1 MKKYI
6 SLVMIFTILLLALIS
21 IGPPVK
27 AKQEIQQTEY
37 EAIDIYGNQLP
48 NSKYIN
54 GLYEKGLLISPYDFI
69 FEDLSEE
76 QKENA
81 FFSFSGFDDY
91 MYLSYNSGT
100 AEEIEIAKQNF
111 MLRTGMSEDGTYHFP
126 FFYITSIKDF
136 ESYLI
141 DSGYIREGETWK
153 HIDISEFGSRLEIL
167 ERLEEKKLGYLIS
180 KNNIPGYLFR
190 EYLLSSTEN
199 ILNIDYIYEI
209 DLGYELYIINQ
220 KISHSISID
229 SSQIVA
235 NEECKIKDIPNS
247 LGKITAISTNKFRYT
262 YSLIKYDE
270 TLGYY
275 IVSQELSNSIDFE
288 IYFCPSFIFDS
299 AGNLKDN
306 YVSVRD
312 GRWYEPKVSD
322 IFKEIRINYCIEKE
336 RYYSIGIISK
346 AYFDVCVAYFSF
358 KTKDNKEFPIDTIE
372 SIELNYKLLHKTWLT
387 DFLYDKFGLKY
398 SELNYT
404 CSLSKSSTVKPDED
418 FLKYMIRYKFCEDF
432 EKENISSIQKG
443 NYRFEDGKYNY
454 SFKLYLNNDEDG
466 SYEIYEDWV
475 PSQNLQIMKINVSYK
490 SVIYDLKNINEVNDK
505 PIIDNDGDTLWI
517 LISRIFKEF
526 WENLNPYFKLI
537 IIFILIILLIYLFWP
552 IIKIIFKFLIK
563 IFKSIFN
570 FIKSL
575 FKKKKE

>member
-1 MKKYI
+1 MKKHI
-6 SLVMIFTILLLALIS
+6 SLVIVFSILLLALTNIS
-21 IGPPVK
+21 PPVK
-27 AKQEIQQTEY
+27 AKQDIQETEY
-37 EAIDIYGNQLP
+37 LAIDIYGNKIP
-48 NSKYIN
+48 NSQYEN
-54 GLYEKGLLISPYDFI
+54 GLYEKGFLISPYDFI

-81 FFSFSGFDDY
+81 FLTYSGFDDY

-111 MLRTGMSEDGTYHFP
+111 ILRTGMSEDGTYHFP
-126 FFYITSIKDF
+126 FFYITSIQDF

-141 DSGYIREGETWK
+141 DSGYIREGESWK
-153 HIDISEFGSRLEIL
+153 DIDVSEFGSRLEIL
-167 ERLEEKKLGYLIS
+167 ERLEERKLGYLIS

-275 IVSQELSNSIDFE
+275 IVSQELSNSIDFG

-322 IFKEIRINYCIEKE
+322 IFKEIRINYRIEKE
-336 RYYSIGIISK
+336 RYYSIGIIAK
-346 AYFDVCVAYFSF
+346 EYFDVCVAYFSF

-466 SYEIYEDWV
+466 SYDIYEDWV

-526 WENLNPYFKLI
+526 WENLNPYVKLI
-537 IIFILIILLIYLFWP
+537 IIFILIVLLIYLFWP

>member
-1 MKKYI
+1 MKKHI
-6 SLVMIFTILLLALIS
+6 SLVIVFSILLLALTNIS
-21 IGPPVK
+21 PPVK
-27 AKQEIQQTEY
+27 ASQDIQETEY
-37 EAIDIYGNQLP
+37 LAIDIYGNEIP
-48 NSKYIN
+48 NSKYEN

-69 FEDLSEE
+69 FENLSEE

-81 FFSFSGFDDY
+81 FFSFSGFNDY

-111 MLRTGMSEDGTYHFP
+111 ILRTGMLEDGTYHLP

-141 DSGYIREGETWK
+141 DSGYIREGESWK
-153 HIDISEFGSRLEIL
+153 DIDVSEFGSRLEIL
-167 ERLEEKKLGYLIS
+167 ERLEERKLGYLIS

-275 IVSQELSNSIDFE
+275 IVSQELSNSIDFG

-322 IFKEIRINYCIEKE
+322 IFKEIRINYRIEKE
-336 RYYSIGIISK
+336 RYYSIGIIAK
-346 AYFDVCVAYFSF
+346 EYFDVCVAYFSF

-466 SYEIYEDWV
+466 SYDIYEDWV

-526 WENLNPYFKLI
+526 WENFNPYVKLI
-537 IIFILIILLIYLFWP
+537 IIFILIVLLIYLFWP

>member
-1 MKKYI
+1 MKKRM
-6 SLVMIFTILLLALIS
+6 SLVIVFSILLLALTNIS
-21 IGPPVK
+21 PPVK
-27 AKQEIQQTEY
+27 AKQDIQETEY
-37 EAIDIYGNQLP
+37 LAIDIYGNEIT
-48 NSKYIN
+48 NSKYEN
-54 GLYEKGLLISPYDFI
+54 GLYDKGLLISPYDFI
-69 FEDLSEE
+69 FENLSEE

-81 FFSFSGFDDY
+81 FLTYSGFDDY

-111 MLRTGMSEDGTYHFP
+111 ILRTGMSEDGTYHLP

-141 DSGYIREGETWK
+141 DSGYIREGESWK
-153 HIDISEFGSRLEIL
+153 DIDVSEFGSRVEIL

-275 IVSQELSNSIDFE
+275 IVSQELSNSIDFG

-322 IFKEIRINYCIEKE
+322 IFKEIRINYRIEKE
-336 RYYSIGIISK
+336 RYYSIGIIAK
-346 AYFDVCVAYFSF
+346 EYFDVCVAYFSF

-466 SYEIYEDWV
+466 SYDIYEDWV

-526 WENLNPYFKLI
+526 WENLNPYVKLI
-537 IIFILIILLIYLFWP
+537 IIFILIVLLIYLFWP

>member
-1 MKKYI
+1 MKKHI
-6 SLVMIFTILLLALIS
+6 SLVIVFSILLLALTNIS
-21 IGPPVK
+21 PPVK
-27 AKQEIQQTEY
+27 ASQDIQETEY
-37 EAIDIYGNQLP
+37 LAIDIYGNEIP
-48 NSKYIN
+48 NSKYEN
-54 GLYEKGLLISPYDFI
+54 GLYDKGLLISPYDFI

-81 FFSFSGFDDY
+81 FLTYSGFDDY

-111 MLRTGMSEDGTYHFP
+111 ILRTGMSEDGTYHLP

-141 DSGYIREGETWK
+141 DSGYIREGESWK
-153 HIDISEFGSRLEIL
+153 DIDVSEFGSRVEIL

-275 IVSQELSNSIDFE
+275 IVSQELSNSIDFG

-322 IFKEIRINYCIEKE
+322 IFKEIRINYRIEKE
-336 RYYSIGIISK
+336 RYYSIGIIAK
-346 AYFDVCVAYFSF
+346 EYFDVCVAYFSF

-466 SYEIYEDWV
+466 SYDIYEDWV

-526 WENLNPYFKLI
+526 WENLNPYVKLI
-537 IIFILIILLIYLFWP
+537 IIFILIVLLIYLFWP

>member
-1 MKKYI
+1 MKKRM
-6 SLVMIFTILLLALIS
+6 SLVIVFSILLLALTNIS
-21 IGPPVK
+21 PPVK
-27 AKQEIQQTEY
+27 ASQDIQETEY
-37 EAIDIYGNQLP
+37 LAIDIYGNEIP
-48 NSKYIN
+48 NSKYEN
-54 GLYEKGLLISPYDFI
+54 GLYDKGLLISPYDFI

-81 FFSFSGFDDY
+81 FLTYSGFDDY

-111 MLRTGMSEDGTYHFP
+111 ILRTGMSEDGTYHLP

-141 DSGYIREGETWK
+141 DSGYIREGESWK
-153 HIDISEFGSRLEIL
+153 DIDVSEFGSRVEIL

-275 IVSQELSNSIDFE
+275 IVSQELSNSIDFG

-322 IFKEIRINYCIEKE
+322 IFKEIRINYRIEKE
-336 RYYSIGIISK
+336 RYYSIGIIAK
-346 AYFDVCVAYFSF
+346 EYFDVCVAYFSF

-466 SYEIYEDWV
+466 SYDIYEDWV

-526 WENLNPYFKLI
+526 WENLNPYVKLI
-537 IIFILIILLIYLFWP
+537 IIFILIVLLIYLFWP

>member
-1 MKKYI
+1 MKKHI
-6 SLVMIFTILLLALIS
+6 SLVIVFSILLLALTNIS
-21 IGPPVK
+21 PPVK

-37 EAIDIYGNQLP
+37 LAIDIYGNQLP
-48 NSKYIN
+48 NSKYQN

-69 FEDLSEE
+69 FTDLSIE

-81 FFSFSGFDDY
+81 FFSYSGFDDY
-91 MYLSYNSGT
+91 IYLSYNSGT
-100 AEEIEIAKQNF
+100 DEEIEKAKENF

-153 HIDISEFGSRLEIL
+153 DIDISEFGSRLEIL

-229 SSQIVA
+229 NSQIVA

-275 IVSQELSNSIDFE
+275 IVSQELSNSIDFG

-322 IFKEIRINYCIEKE
+322 IFKEIIINYRIEKE
-336 RYYSIGIISK
+336 RYYSIGIIAK
-346 AYFDVCVAYFSF
+346 EYFDVCVAYFSF

-372 SIELNYKLLHKTWLT
+372 SIELNYKLLYKTWLT

-454 SFKLYLNNDEDG
+454 SFKLYLNNDDDG
-466 SYEIYEDWV
+466 SYDIYEDWV

-526 WENLNPYFKLI
+526 WENLNPYVKLI
-537 IIFILIILLIYLFWP
+537 IIFILIVLLIYLFWP

>member
-1 MKKYI
+1 MKKHI
-6 SLVMIFTILLLALIS
+6 SLVIVFSILLLALTNIS
-21 IGPPVK
+21 PPVK
-27 AKQEIQQTEY
+27 AKQDIQETEY
-37 EAIDIYGNQLP
+37 LAIDIYGNEIT
-48 NSKYIN
+48 NSKYEN
-54 GLYEKGLLISPYDFI
+54 GLYDKGLLISPYDFI
-69 FEDLSEE
+69 FENLSEE

-81 FFSFSGFDDY
+81 FLTYSGFDDY

-111 MLRTGMSEDGTYHFP
+111 ILRTGMSEDGTYHFP

-141 DSGYIREGETWK
+141 DSGYIREGESWK
-153 HIDISEFGSRLEIL
+153 DIDVSEFGSRVEIL

-275 IVSQELSNSIDFE
+275 IVSQELSNSIDFG

-322 IFKEIRINYCIEKE
+322 IFKEIRINYRIEKE
-336 RYYSIGIISK
+336 RYYSIGIIAK
-346 AYFDVCVAYFSF
+346 EYFDVCVAYFSF

-466 SYEIYEDWV
+466 SYDIYEDWV

-526 WENLNPYFKLI
+526 WENLNPYVKLI
-537 IIFILIILLIYLFWP
+537 IIFILIVLLIYLFWP

>member
-1 MKKYI
+1 MKKHI
-6 SLVMIFTILLLALIS
+6 SLVIVFSILLLALTNIS
-21 IGPPVK
+21 PPVK
-27 AKQEIQQTEY
+27 AKQDIQETEY
-37 EAIDIYGNQLP
+37 LAIDIYGNQLP
-48 NSKYIN
+48 NSKYQN

-69 FEDLSEE
+69 FTDLSIE

-81 FFSFSGFDDY
+81 FFSYSGFDDY
-91 MYLSYNSGT
+91 IYLSYNSGT
-100 AEEIEIAKQNF
+100 DEEIEKAEQNF

-126 FFYITSIKDF
+126 FFYITSIKEF

-167 ERLEEKKLGYLIS
+167 QRLEEKKLGYLIS
-180 KNNIPGYLFR
+180 KENIPGYLFR

-247 LGKITAISTNKFRYT
+247 LGKIIAISTNKFRYT

-275 IVSQELSNSIDFE
+275 IVSQELSNSIDFG

-322 IFKEIRINYCIEKE
+322 IFKEIRINYRIEKE

>member
-1 MKKYI
+1 MKKHI

-21 IGPPVK
+21 IGPPVH
-27 AKQEIQQTEY
+27 AKQDIQETEY
-37 EAIDIYGNQLP
+37 FAIDIYGNEIP
-48 NSKYIN
+48 NSKYQN

-136 ESYLI
+136 EAYLI
-141 DSGYIREGETWK
+141 DSGYIREGESWK
-153 HIDISEFGSRLEIL
+153 DIDIFEFGSRVEIL
-167 ERLEEKKLGYLIS
+167 ERLEEIKLGYLIS
-180 KNNIPGYLFR
+180 KENIPGYLFR

-275 IVSQELSNSIDFE
+275 IVSQELSNSIDFG

-322 IFKEIRINYCIEKE
+322 IFKEIRINYRIEKE
-336 RYYSIGIISK
+336 RYYSIGIIAK
-346 AYFDVCVAYFSF
+346 EYFDVCVAYFSF
-358 KTKDNKEFPIDTIE
+358 KTKDNTEFPIDTIE

-404 CSLSKSSTVKPDED
+404 CSLLKSSTVKPDED

-466 SYEIYEDWV
+466 SYDIYEDWV

-526 WENLNPYFKLI
+526 WENLNSYVKLI
-537 IIFILIILLIYLFWP
+537 IIFILIVLLIYLFWP

-575 FKKKKE
+575 FKNKKE

>member
-1 MKKYI
+1 MKKHI

-21 IGPPVK
+21 IGPPVH
-27 AKQEIQQTEY
+27 AKQDIQTTEY

-48 NSKYIN
+48 NSKYQN
-54 GLYEKGLLISPYDFI
+54 GLYEKGLLLSPYDFI
-69 FEDLSEE
+69 FTGLNEE

-100 AEEIEIAKQNF
+100 DEEIEKAKENF

-167 ERLEEKKLGYLIS
+167 QRLEEKKLGYLIS

-275 IVSQELSNSIDFE
+275 IVSQELSNSIDFG

-322 IFKEIRINYCIEKE
+322 IFKEIRINYRIEKE

-526 WENLNPYFKLI
+526 WENLNPYVKLI
-537 IIFILIILLIYLFWP
+537 IIFILIVLLIYLFWP

>member
-1 MKKYI
+1 MKKRM
-6 SLVMIFTILLLALIS
+6 SLVIVFSILLLALTNIS
-21 IGPPVK
+21 PPVK
-27 AKQEIQQTEY
+27 AKQDIQETEY
-37 EAIDIYGNQLP
+37 LAIDIYGNEIT
-48 NSKYIN
+48 NSKYEN
-54 GLYEKGLLISPYDFI
+54 GLYDKGLLISPYDFI
-69 FEDLSEE
+69 FENLSEE

-81 FFSFSGFDDY
+81 FLTYSGFDDY
-91 MYLSYNSGT
+91 MYLPYNSGT

-111 MLRTGMSEDGTYHFP
+111 ILRTGMSEDGTYHFP

-141 DSGYIREGETWK
+141 DSGYIREGESWK
-153 HIDISEFGSRLEIL
+153 DIDVSEFGSRVEIL

-275 IVSQELSNSIDFE
+275 IVSQELSNSIDFG

-322 IFKEIRINYCIEKE
+322 IFKEIRINYRIEKE
-336 RYYSIGIISK
+336 RYYSIGIIAK
-346 AYFDVCVAYFSF
+346 EYFDVCVAYFSF

-466 SYEIYEDWV
+466 SYDIYEDWV

-526 WENLNPYFKLI
+526 WENLNPYVKLI
-537 IIFILIILLIYLFWP
+537 IIFILIVLLIYLFWP